1 LAVGHENPESTGAPE
16 APEPSNAPAHSATRP
31 EALPDELPD
40 DAADLTP
47 RGIEHL
53 LSPGSRHDLSDQ
65 GNAASRSLMS
75 LARAARAFLLYDPA
89 NEAIR
94 VFLEAIQTS
103 FMNYLDTY
111 GPLIL
116 SVRPYEIAVENEVVY
131 KEEER
136 EKSLAFKLFRDGVRR
151 LTVFEDVEWSELLR
165 LLEILSI
172 RYSGI
177 RLNEDDIVTL
187 LWKANF
193 QHIEVEAVE
202 GFVPEEE
209 DFDEQEFYESDI
221 ASAPPTG
228 GGVVVDKEKKAGDG
242 TGVEGAPVP
251 EGDDKNIT
259 TMDPALMAQQQ
270 ADLQAV
276 ADEHAPVIDTGASL
290 PQEMEQAMGRS
301 ASDEVED
308 ALPDGELGISVG
320 NSIIPNDM
328 DLPSPQLAVVGTVLF
343 KTIEPVFIES
353 LLDEDGSGALP
364 TDCLNLVG
372 ELLVLV
378 ESPREAILLEEVAPL
393 LHEIRDFMLT
403 EGHLSNLMKL
413 LQGVADFAA
422 NMGEDEQAQAL
433 VQSFANAHAL
443 ARLIRSVPSSVTEP
457 PEEFYDLLDKL
468 PGDHLTTLMDLLESE
483 RGASSRRITRQLI
496 EHFIPGREGWVT
508 KRLISLHGAVAADLL
523 RCLANV
529 DEEAAWDA
537 VMEFVAGDDVDTQLE
552 CLHVLSR
559 AGATARSRA
568 YLFRLMGAKEVQVR
582 IRSIGI
588 LASQGDS
595 EIFPVL
601 VKHLTSAR
609 VPALEEATAVGIAMA
624 QVSGEESLETFGAWI
639 KPKGFFKKLKPTRK
653 CQDQAAI
660 SGLSLLDEDLA
671 DELLKALAARVD
683 GDSHRLCVQA
693 RMKRH
698 RRVRGLE
705 D

>member
-1 LAVGHENPESTGAPE
+1 MAVGNENPETTGAPE
-16 APEPSNAPAHSATRP
+16 AQGLTNAPAPPDSGP

-40 DAADLTP
+40 DAADLTAK
-47 RGIEHL
+47 GIAHL
-53 LSPGSRHDLSDQ
+53 LSPGTRHDLSDQ

-75 LARAARAFLLYDPA
+75 LSRAARAFLLYDPS

-103 FMNYLDTY
+103 FMSYLDTY

-116 SVRPYEIAVENEVVY
+116 SVRPYEIAVEGEVVY

-136 EKSLAFKLFRDGVRR
+136 ERSLAFKLFRDGVRR
-151 LTVFEDVEWSELLR
+151 LTVFEDVEWSDLLR

-209 DFDEQEFYESDI
+209 DFDEQAFYEAEI
-221 ASAPPTG
+221 ANAPATG
-228 GGVVVDKEKKAGDG
+228 GGVVLDKEKKDG
-242 TGVEGAPVP
+242 GGEGVEGAPHP
-251 EGDDKNIT
+251 TGETENLET
-259 TMDPALMAQQQ
+259 LDPALMAQQQ

-276 ADEHAPVIDTGASL
+276 EEEHAPIIDTGATL
-290 PQEMEQAMGRS
+290 PEEMKKAVGRS
-301 ASDEVED
+301 VSDEVAS
-308 ALPDGELGISVG
+308 ALPEGELGITVG
-320 NSIIPNDM
+320 NSVIPNDM
-328 DLPSPQLAVVGTVLF
+328 DLPSPQLAVVGTVLY
-343 KTIEPVFIES
+343 KAVEPVFMES

-364 TDCLNLVG
+364 TDCLNLVD
-372 ELLVLV
+372 ELLGLV
-378 ESPREAILLEEVAPL
+378 ESPSEPIVLEEVAPL
-393 LHEIRDFMLT
+393 LHEVRDFMLT

-422 NMGEDEQAQAL
+422 NMEEDEQARAL
-433 VQSFANAHAL
+433 VKSFANAHAM
-443 ARLIRSVPSSVTEP
+443 ARLIRSVPSSVNEP
-457 PEEFYDLLDKL
+457 PEEFYDLLEKL

-529 DEEAAWDA
+529 NEEAAWDA
-537 VMEFVAGDDVDTQLE
+537 VMEFVTGEDVDTQLE

-559 AGATARSRA
+559 AGANARARA

-588 LASQGDS
+588 LASQGDA
-595 EIFPVL
+595 EIFPML
-601 VKHLTSAR
+601 VKHLTGAR
-609 VPALEEATAVGIAMA
+609 TPGLEESTAVGVAMA
-624 QVSGEESLETFGAWI
+624 QVGPEESLETFGAWI
-639 KPKGFFKKLKPTRK
+639 KPKGFLKRLKPTRK
-653 CQDQAAI
+653 SQDHAAI
-660 SGLSLLDEDLA
+660 SGLSLLDDDHA
-671 DELLKALAARVD
+671 DELLKLLAARVD

>member
-1 LAVGHENPESTGAPE
+1 
-16 APEPSNAPAHSATRP
+16 
-31 EALPDELPD
+31 
-40 DAADLTP
+40 
-47 RGIEHL
+47 
-53 LSPGSRHDLSDQ
+53 
-65 GNAASRSLMS
+65 MS
-75 LARAARAFLLYDPA
+75 LSRAARAFLLYDPS

-94 VFLEAIQTS
+94 VFLEAIQSS

-136 EKSLAFKLFRDGVRR
+136 ERSLAFKLFRDGVRR
-151 LTVFEDVEWSELLR
+151 LSVFEDVEWSELLR

-228 GGVVVDKEKKAGDG
+228 GGVVVDKEKKAGEG
-242 TGVEGAPVP
+242 QGVEGAPVP
-251 EGDDKNIT
+251 EGDGEDLT
-259 TMDPALMAQQQ
+259 TMDPAMMAQQQ

-276 ADEHAPVIDTGASL
+276 ADEHAPVIDTGATL
-290 PQEMEQAMGRS
+290 PGEMQLAVGRT
-301 ASDEVED
+301 ASDEVVD
-308 ALPDGELGISVG
+308 ALPDGELGITVG
-320 NSIIPNDM
+320 NSIIPNDL

-343 KTIEPVFIES
+343 KSIEPVFLES
-353 LLDEDGSGALP
+353 ILDEDGSGALP
-364 TDCLNLVG
+364 KDCLNLVG
-372 ELLVLV
+372 ELLALV
-378 ESPREAILLEEVAPL
+378 ENPSESIVLEEVAPL

-403 EGHLSNLMKL
+403 EGHLANLLKL

-443 ARLIRSVPSSVTEP
+443 ARLIRSVPSSVSEP
-457 PEEFYDLLDKL
+457 PEEFFDLLEKL

-483 RGASSRRITRQLI
+483 RGVSSRRITRQLI

-508 KRLISLHGAVAADLL
+508 KRLIGLHGAIAADLL
-523 RCLANV
+523 RCLANI
-529 DEEAAWDA
+529 DEEAAWNA

-559 AGATARSRA
+559 AGGSSRARA
-568 YLFRLMGAKEVQVR
+568 YLFRLMSAKGVQVR
-582 IRSIGI
+582 IRAIGI
-588 LASQGDS
+588 LADQGDA
-595 EIFPVL
+595 EVFPML
-601 VKHLTSAR
+601 VKHLTGAR
-609 VPALEEATAVGIAMA
+609 VPGLEEATAVGIAMA
-624 QVSGEESLETFGAWI
+624 LVGAEESLETFTTWI
-639 KPKGFFKKLKPTRK
+639 KPKGFFKKLKPLRK

-660 SGLSLLDEDLA
+660 SGLSLLDDDFA
-671 DELLKALAARVD
+671 DELLKLLAARVD
-683 GDSHRLCVQA
+683 GATHRLCVQA

-698 RRVRGLE
+698 RRIRGL
-705 D
+705 DD